1 MITNQ
6 LKATIQSLA
15 SYDTSFEMITF
26 AGVNYYNF

>member
-6 LKATIQSLA
+6 LKAAIQSPA
-15 SYDTSFEMITF
+15 TYDTSFEMITF